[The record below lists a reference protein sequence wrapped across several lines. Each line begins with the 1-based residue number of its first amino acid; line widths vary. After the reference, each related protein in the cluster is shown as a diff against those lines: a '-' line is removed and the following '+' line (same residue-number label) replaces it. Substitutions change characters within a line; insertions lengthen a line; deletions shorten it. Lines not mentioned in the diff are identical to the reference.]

1 MKRNAIKDLYTWK
14 EDPMRKPL
22 ILQGVRQVGKTWL
35 VNQFGKDAY
44 KNYIRFNLEE
54 NEQLHLL
61 FESTLNPV
69 KLIEK
74 LSLHVG
80 KRITENDTLL
90 FFDEIQACP
99 RALTSLKYFNED
111 APKYHIIAAGSLLG
125 VRVTKPSSFPV
136 GKVNFL
142 NIHPLNFYEFLLAFD
157 EKLLAEYLLNHEL
170 VNAIDE
176 SLHDKLTDYFKLHL
190 YLGGM
195 PEVVNDYLQKRNPTT
210 ARKIQNEILESYR
223 NDFSKY
229 STPLLVVKIS
239 EIWDSIP
246 YQLAKENKKFKYSN
260 VKEKARS
267 SSYETTL
274 FWLKKAGLI
283 HIVHQVRDVKL
294 PLNGYSDLDKY
305 KLYLVDTGLLGA
317 MLDLSSSLVVA
328 PTSIFKEY
336 NGALVENY
344 VCTELVKLF
353 QKDIHYWTYERGN
366 AEVDFIFQYNDK
378 IIPVE
383 VKSGTNKNTQ
393 GLRNF
398 EDKYKPYRVFR
409 ASPRNI
415 HTSGTF
421 TNLPLYLLFVLPK
434 VLGVNEEW

>member
-1 MKRNAIKDLYTWK
+1 MKRNALRELYAWK
-14 EDPMRKPL
+14 EDPARKPL
-22 ILQGVRQVGKTWL
+22 VLQGARQVGKTWL
-35 VNQFGKDAY
+35 VNQFGKEAY
-44 KNYIRFNLEE
+44 KNYIRFNFEE
-54 NEQLHLL
+54 DDQLQIL
-61 FESTLNPV
+61 FEKSLKPE
-69 KLIEK
+69 KLIER
-74 LSLHVG
+74 LSLHAG
-80 KRITENDTLL
+80 KLISENDTLL

-111 APKYHIIAAGSLLG
+111 APNYHIIAAGSLLG
-125 VRVTKPSSFPV
+125 VRVAKPSSFPV

-157 EKLLAEYLLNHEL
+157 EDLVADYLLNHEL
-170 VNAIDE
+170 TNAIDE
-176 SLHDKLTDYFKLHL
+176 PLHDKLIDYFKLHL

-195 PEVVNDYLQKRNPTT
+195 PEVVNDYVQKRNPIT
-210 ARKIQNEILESYR
+210 ARKIQNEILESYQ

-229 STPLLVVKIS
+229 STPLLAVKIS

-246 YQLAKENKKFKYSN
+246 YQLAKENKKFKYSD
-260 VKEKARS
+260 VKENARS
-267 SSYETTL
+267 SSYETSL

-283 HIVHQVRDVKL
+283 HMVHQVRDVKL
-294 PLNGYSDLDKY
+294 PLNGYSNSDKY
-305 KLYLVDTGLLGA
+305 KIYLVDTGLLGA

-328 PTSIFKEY
+328 PTAIFKEY

-366 AEVDFIFQYNDK
+366 AEVDFIFQHNDK
-378 IIPVE
+378 IIPIE

-398 EDKYKPYRVFR
+398 EAKYKPERVFR

-421 TNLPLYLLFVLPK
+421 TNLPLYLLFVLGR
-434 VLGVNEEW
+434 VLGGK